1 MSSTNSFNRR
11 RFVGATIAA
20 TAASYSRILGANDRV
35 RIGAIGTG
43 SRGQTLLGALN
54 QLESNDIVAI
64 CDVYKPHLVTTKAA
78 HAPNAEEF
86 GDHRAL
92 LDRKDMDA
100 VVIATPD
107 HWHVPILTDALQ
119 AGKDVYCEKP
129 VTHSIEQGDPL
140 IAAVR
145 ESKSV
150 VQIGLQQRSWEHF
163 AQARD
168 EIANGRLGQVTL
180 IRTYWYQNHL
190 TAPPGRG
197 ISISTSSI
205 GSVFWAAPSDRPFD
219 ADQYAN
225 WRWYWDFGSGA
236 MTDLFVHW
244 VDVAHWIMGT
254 DMPSRATANGF
265 TAVLAQRQTPDTMS
279 AALSYPGH
287 AMVEFD
293 CALLGYIEG
302 GGLMIRGTKAAMR
315 LWRGGFSVY
324 QEFPRYS
331 EDPQPAEP
339 VMSVKSSV
347 DGTVTHMKNFVECL
361 ASRKT
366 PNAPIEVGV
375 SAARAG
381 HVANLA
387 MRGNGVWNRGVG
399 SCCWLLAGARVA
411 RSFWAVAGHALALS
425 SQRSHGVL
433 KTEGPPQTSASTS
446 LFSVASVTS
455 VISKLREDEALA
467 PVRRPILKVFSVL
480 LILRFF
486 AGRDDFARPK

>member
-1 MSSTNSFNRR
+1 MSSTDHGRR
-11 RFVGATIAA
+11 RFVGAALI

-35 RIGAIGTG
+35 RLGAIGTG
-43 SRGQTLLGALN
+43 QRGGTLLGAFN
-54 QLESNDIVAI
+54 QVAGGDIVAL
-64 CDVYKPHLVTTKAA
+64 CDVYQRHLTSSKAA
-78 HAPNAEEF
+78 NAPNAQEYS
-86 GDHRAL
+86 DHRAL
-92 LDRKDMDA
+92 LDRKDIDA

-107 HWHVPILTDALQ
+107 HWHVPILMDAIQ
-119 AGKDVYCEKP
+119 AGKDAYCEKP
-129 VTHSIEQGDPL
+129 VTHLLEESDAIVK
-140 IAAVR
+140 AVND
-145 ESKSV
+145 SKRI

-168 EIANGRLGQVTL
+168 EINNGRLGQVTL

-190 TAPPGRG
+190 TAGRPGNFDATKLDWKRFLG
-197 ISISTSSI
+197 TNK
-205 GSVFWAAPSDRPFD
+205 DRPFD

-225 WRWYWDFGSGA
+225 WRWYWDFGGGA

-244 VDVAHWIMGT
+244 VDVAHWIMGADNPT
-254 DMPSRATANGF
+254 RATANGF

-293 CALLGYIEG
+293 CALVGYIEG

-315 LWRGGFSVY
+315 LWRGGFNVY

-339 VMSVKSSV
+339 VMQVKSKV
-347 DGTVTHMKNFVECL
+347 DGTATHMKNFLDCL

-381 HVANLA
+381 HVANFAL
-387 MRGNGVWNRGVG
+387 RGNGVWNR
-399 SCCWLLAGARVA
+399 
-411 RSFWAVAGHALALS
+411 
-425 SQRSHGVL
+425 
-433 KTEGPPQTSASTS
+433 T
-446 LFSVASVTS
+446 
-455 VISKLREDEALA
+455 
-467 PVRRPILKVFSVL
+467 
-480 LILRFF
+480 
-486 AGRDDFARPK
+486 